1 MCYTDTISEGIY
13 AKVRVAICYRTRQE
27 RQVSFVSVMAAIGVL
42 GGLTIIAVIVVVA
55 AVTVTV
61 AGAFNSIKDED
72 AVE

>member
-1 MCYTDTISEGIY
+1 M
-13 AKVRVAICYRTRQE
+13 
-27 RQVSFVSVMAAIGVL
+27 SFVSVMAAIGVF

-55 AVTVTV
+55 AVTVAV